1 MKILIIGNG
10 GREHA
15 LTWAISQNPRCT
27 KIYCSPG
34 NAGTAELATN
44 IYIDITSNNKI
55 LETCL
60 EYAIDMVVVGPEKQ
74 FEQGLTN
81 VLIEKNILVFG
92 PTKEAS
98 LLETSKS
105 FTKNMCRHKNIP
117 SGKYEIFS
125 TEADA
130 QIFLRDQNAP
140 YVIKADGL
148 AAGKGVLV
156 SNDIKE
162 CFQFIS
168 SIFKGKVGTEKNKVI
183 IEEYL
188 EGREMSVFFAID
200 KNTIKFVGSAQDYK
214 RAFDNDLGPNTGG
227 MGAFS
232 PSLLLTEKNLDKIVN
247 KIVKPTIEYMKE
259 IGTEF
264 SGILYAGLILNNGEP
279 KLIEYNVR
287 FGDPECQVTIPMI
300 KADLVELFT
309 SACEDKLGSV
319 RVDFHTQSAICVVL
333 ASEGYPSSPI
343 KGRPVEGIITGFGTP
358 GLNSSWINPAGLSSG
373 ENGELIASG
382 GRVLTC
388 TAMMDNL
395 DLARDSAYQK
405 LSELSLEGAHYRTDI
420 GHRAF

>member
-55 LETCL
+55 LEACL

-125 TEADA
+125 TETDA
-130 QIFLRDQNAP
+130 QIFLRGQQAP

-156 SNDIKE
+156 SSDIEE

-287 FGDPECQVTIPMI
+287 FGDPECQALCMRLGAQILDI
-300 KADLVELFT
+300 YFNGAKNELSNLSINEAD
-309 SACEDKLGSV
+309 D
-319 RVDFHTQSAICVVL
+319 SAITVIV
-333 ASEGYPSSPI
+333 AEKGYPTKPKSGCKLNDI
-343 KGRPVEGIITGFGTP
+343 FNTKYENALKIFHAGTY
-358 GLNSSWINPAGLSSG
+358 L
-373 ENGELIASG
+373 ENNFLRNSG
-382 GRVLTC
+382 GRIFSFTVR
-388 TAMMDNL
+388 AKNL
-395 DLARDSAYQK
+395 ESARAIVSRQLNEIK
-405 LSELSLEGAHYRTDI
+405 NKNIFYRTDI
-420 GHRAF
+420 GRN